1 MQPRPARGRQLGEE
15 ARAEAMVRNGRA
27 ATLEEARTLLARFKA
42 EEEPAA
48 MI

>member
-1 MQPRPARGRQLGEE
+1 M
-15 ARAEAMVRNGRA
+15 RNGRA
-27 ATLEEARTLLARFKA
+27 ATVEEARTLLARFKA